1 MRFVCLRAAGAAL
14 AGFALLLG
22 GPASA
27 LTLFSEDFDGYTSFP
42 NQNPSGDY
50 VNLGLPKVSE
60 GADETWYGV
69 RFEQTGCSGPCI
81 GDGTASGI
89 DADLFIQQYGDSF
102 DGQSGINNTP
112 VGRFEDDAGLI
123 LQISTVGFLDAQL
136 DFDWRTFDTGSGDL
150 VKVGYYASA
159 SPISFTSYNG
169 GGYLDAR
176 TGTYRWSN
184 WTQLMSDGQQGTFE
198 HETFA
203 LPDGVAYLYVAFW
216 MDDGE
221 QDFGKIDN
229 VVVSAIPEPGTLALL
244 AIALAGVGAARR
256 RA

>member
-1 MRFVCLRAAGAAL
+1 M
-14 AGFALLLG
+14 
-22 GPASA
+22 
-27 LTLFSEDFDGYTSFP
+27 
-42 NQNPSGDY
+42 
-50 VNLGLPKVSE
+50 
-60 GADETWYGV
+60 
-69 RFEQTGCSGPCI
+69 
-81 GDGTASGI
+81 
-89 DADLFIQQYGDSF
+89 DADLFVQRYGDSF
-102 DGQSGINNTP
+102 DGTGPGNQTP

-176 TGTYRWSN
+176 TGTYRWSQ
-184 WTQLMSDGQQGTFE
+184 WTELMSDGQQGSFE

-203 LPDGVAYLYVAFW
+203 LPSGVAYLYVAFW

-221 QDFGKIDN
+221 EDYGKIDN
-229 VVVSAIPEPGTLALL
+229 VVITAVPEPGTLALL
-244 AIALAGVGAARR
+244 AMGLAGVGAARR